1 MLDAC
6 HKTQHIIN
14 SQLLNEK
21 KVTYQI
27 KTPYCIL
34 PEGCYSIPDK
44 GNASDD
50 DRLFIVTN
58 DSAVR
63 EALISALNEQLEK
76 RRKITPTL
84 FNELLD
90 DALTSLGQ
98 RNKQCDLAFL
108 LMHPS
113 GCLVAQMGRSRVLH
127 VSALN
132 HELDYDSRNQIQD
145 YNTKARAEVLK
156 ELNDGDVI
164 IITLADRVDGH
175 KLCQVVTDPGMSDQL
190 GPQLHK
196 ALSINRDEAPASYI
210 IQFQQVK
217 GGALMSLPDIN
228 WKWITLFV
236 LLAALIA
243 GVAMLSLNGG
253 LKLPKFGS
261 DEVTTE
267 MQTDTLPSDTLAR
280 DSLVPALL
288 EEQPSETAPQD
299 EKPKKETARKDT
311 AQAPKAEVTTVKDE
325 HPTQSTPQEV
335 APETHPE
342 PKVSE
347 PATPPTPP
355 PAEPEP

>member
-1 MLDAC
+1 
-6 HKTQHIIN
+6 
-14 SQLLNEK
+14 
-21 KVTYQI
+21 
-27 KTPYCIL
+27 
-34 PEGCYSIPDK
+34 
-44 GNASDD
+44 
-50 DRLFIVTN
+50 
-58 DSAVR
+58 
-63 EALISALNEQLEK
+63 
-76 RRKITPTL
+76 
-84 FNELLD
+84 
-90 DALTSLGQ
+90 
-98 RNKQCDLAFL
+98 
-108 LMHPS
+108 MHPS

-175 KLCQVVTDPGMSDQL
+175 KLCQVVTDQGMSDQL

-228 WKWITLFV
+228 WKWISLFL

-253 LKLPKFGS
+253 LK
-261 DEVTTE
+261 
-267 MQTDTLPSDTLAR
+267 
-280 DSLVPALL
+280 
-288 EEQPSETAPQD
+288 
-299 EKPKKETARKDT
+299 PKKETARKDT
-311 AQAPKAEVTTVKDE
+311 AQAPKAEATTVKDE

-342 PKVSE
+342 HKVSE